1 MQRQEIN
8 LYKPFAAS
16 NPAANFLNW
25 QRLCYSFLIIAILFI
40 IYYCILL
47 GNFIYLEKQNARIQT
62 QSKKLENEFLAL
74 KSTFPPLFF
83 ANDVNIS
90 VETLKKQLE
99 EQKLLLDSLGPVS
112 IFSKNLT
119 AFATDIVPNV
129 WLTNITIDNSGR
141 SITLKGKS
149 TDMQTLQSF
158 FSQITKNSLFNG
170 YIFNADNVAKADV
183 VKDQGNLIFEL
194 SMSKPNA

>member
-8 LYKPFAAS
+8 LYKTFTS
-16 NPAANFLNW
+16 INPTANFLNW
-25 QRLCYSFLIIAILFI
+25 QRLCYAFLIVSILFV
-40 IYYCILL
+40 IYYFIAL
-47 GNFIYLEKQNARIQT
+47 GSFIYLGKKNDILQA
-62 QSKKLENEFLAL
+62 QSKKLENDFLTL

-90 VETLKKQLE
+90 VESLKKQLE
-99 EQKLLLDSLGPVS
+99 EQKQLLGSLGPVS

-129 WLTNITIDNSGR
+129 WLTNIIIDDSGR
-141 SITLKGKS
+141 IITLKGKS
-149 TDMQTLQSF
+149 IDMDTLQHF
-158 FSQITKNSLFNG
+158 FSQITKNTLFDG
-170 YIFNADNVAKADV
+170 YIFNADNVAKAAV

-194 SMSKPNA
+194 SMSKPKS